1 MQNKFVLKNSIEIF
15 SLIIV
20 LLFSAFNSKAQEFKI
35 IAAEDG
41 SALPFATLINYTHPN
56 LVSANANGIAELTA
70 HNGDSITVSYVGFKN
85 TSFIFNSNTDETIR
99 LFKETNMLSLV
110 TLLACKKIKKF
121 KYSNKDS
128 VLFEIMENGNRNH
141 FGGIE
146 WDKGA
151 WNIPQWAVRLNPE
164 KENAFLKDFSFWLEN
179 SYNAPKSAITAPLI
193 ISFYDVTDSILPGNV
208 LTETPLFYYPQK
220 IGKQTLNLD
229 SLHLRIPPNGI
240 YVSFQCVMNEEYA
253 WTEIV
258 KWKDSTHQI
267 SKDTIF
273 KRYGGRID
281 GIYTRNFDLAW
292 FNPIKNKW
300 NSWTRELNGNN
311 DLHGSIKCEAVLK
324 YCDD

>member
-1 MQNKFVLKNSIEIF
+1 MNK
-15 SLIIV
+15 IIAQFF
-20 LLFSAFNSKAQEFKI
+20 LLVFYLFFAFKTNAQQFKI

-41 SALPFATLINYTHPN
+41 AALPYATLINYTHPN
-56 LVSANANGIAELTA
+56 LVSANVNGMAQLA
-70 HNGDSITVSYVGFKN
+70 AQVGDSIAVSYVGFKN
-85 TSFIFNSNTDETIR
+85 TSFIFNSNTDETIH
-99 LFKETNMLSLV
+99 LFKETGVLSPI
-110 TLLACKKIKKF
+110 TIINCKKMKQF

-128 VLFEIMENGNRNH
+128 ILFEIMENGNRNY
-141 FGGIE
+141 FAGVA

-151 WNIPQWAVRLNPE
+151 WNNPQWAVRLNPE
-164 KENAFLKDFSFWLEN
+164 KENAILKNFSFWLEKP
-179 SYNAPKSAITAPLI
+179 YAGPKSAIAAPLI
-193 ISFYDVTDSILPGNV
+193 ISFYDVADSALPGNV
-208 LTETPLFYYPQK
+208 LIESPIIYFPQK
-220 IGKQTLNLD
+220 TGKQTLNLD

-281 GIYTRNFDLAW
+281 GVYTRNFDLAW

-300 NSWTRELNGNN
+300 FLFSKKSREN

-324 YCDD
+324 YCVD

>member
-1 MQNKFVLKNSIEIF
+1 MQKLQIAIYFTIAF
-15 SLIIV
+15 
-20 LLFSAFNSKAQEFKI
+20 LLTSSFTSAQNFEV

-41 SALPFATLINYTHPN
+41 AALPFATLINYTHPN
-56 LVSANANGIAELTA
+56 LVSANANGLAELSVQ
-70 HNGDSITVSYVGFKN
+70 NGDSIAVTYVGFKN
-85 TSFIFNSNTDETIR
+85 NSFIFNSNTDETIR
-99 LFKETNMLSLV
+99 LIKETGVLPPITVIN
-110 TLLACKKIKKF
+110 CKKIKKF

-128 VLFEIMENGNRNH
+128 VLFKIMENGDISR
-141 FGGIE
+141 FGGIA

-151 WNIPQWAVRLNPE
+151 WNNPQWAVRLNPE
-164 KENAFLKDFSFWLEN
+164 KENAFLKDFSFWLEK
-179 SYNAPKSAITAPLI
+179 SYDGPKSAITAPLI

-267 SKDTIF
+267 SKDTTF

-281 GIYTRNFDLAW
+281 GVYTRNFDLAG

-300 NSWTRELNGNN
+300 YSWTRKLNGNN
-311 DLHGSIKCEAVLK
+311 DLHGSIKCEAVLR
-324 YCDD
+324 YCPD